1 MEHKQNH
8 YIDTDLYSM
17 TKKIIGCNQLCTIC
31 HADETKVGKKW
42 LRYMLS
48 CGHIYHSKCIR
59 KHCFNKM
66 VIHCPTCGY
75 LHPVYKNKYCSRCD
89 IFGHPTNVCDI
100 NKKTII
106 QVNQC
111 FSDIDLSE

>member
-17 TKKIIGCNQLCTIC
+17 TKKITNYNQLCTIC
-31 HADETKVGKKW
+31 NIDETKSGKKW
-42 LRYMLS
+42 LRYQFK

-66 VIHCPTCGY
+66 VINCPTCGY